1 MALLVCPECGK
12 KISSYSKECKG
23 CGFPIKEYMEEN
35 NLTDLNKEFLCTK
48 CGAQYAGYGEESDLI
63 YLKCR
68 FCNSKVIGT
77 DKTGKEAMSI
87 FYQDPQKYLDNF
99 AKKYIKETFSEEAY
113 ERRLLIIKAENEH
126 KDSNYYID
134 NSTTQSVTQPS
145 NVPKCPTCGSTNIK
159 KISAT
164 SKVVGAGLFGL
175 FSKTARSQ
183 FECKS
188 CGYKW

>member
-1 MALLVCPECGK
+1 MALLICPECGE
-12 KISSYSKECKG
+12 KISSYSKECKK

-35 NLTDLNKEFLCTK
+35 NLIDLNKEFLCTK

-68 FCNSKVIGT
+68 FCNGKVIGT
-77 DKTGKEAMSI
+77 DKTGKEAMDI
-87 FYQDPQKYLDNF
+87 FYQDPSNYLNNF
-99 AKKYIKETFSEEAY
+99 AKKYIKDTFSEEAY

-134 NSTTQSVTQPS
+134 NSSTQSTQQSTNIPH
-145 NVPKCPTCGSTNIK
+145 CPTCGSSNIK
-159 KISAT
+159 KISVT
-164 SKVVGAGLFGL
+164 SKAVGAGLFGL

-183 FECKS
+183 FECKD